1 MSKKLTIK
9 EKTLIYIIKEFNKN
23 KIHYAFA
30 RNYEKFPFSGRDIDF
45 VSNEN
50 LFRIKKILLKTSKKF
65 KWTYL
70 IYDNYQNNKYSNV
83 NNIEA
88 FNFFLKKKNHSICLR
103 IDFFRSFVL
112 WGMPIQK
119 SKQMRL
125 IFNNKKKFYYL
136 SKENEYFYKLLQLNS
151 LSLKKDKLKHDIYKK
166 KILKFFST
174 AKKRNLKCNYIFFF
188 KLIMN
193 SLKNNNMIKFKI
205 LINLSKILY
214 LLKFFL
220 LRPFIFFKFIFFR
233 LIDYSNYYFFNVPGN
248 IINFIINNENERKY
262 LISTLNELKQKNF
275 ITNWRF
281 KSSSFFLKFKERK
294 ILERRGILVV
304 SNEKNHKNTINIK
317 NYLKSYKLFYL
328 IIDKIVG
335 KYKII

>member
-9 EKTLIYIIKEFNKN
+9 EKTLIYIIEEFNKN

-30 RNYEKFPFSGRDIDF
+30 RNYENFPFSGRDIDF

-50 LFRIKKILLKTSKKF
+50 LFRIKKILLKASRKF

-88 FNFFLKKKNHSICLR
+88 FNFFLKKKNYSICLR

-119 SKQMRL
+119 SKKMTI
-125 IFNNKKKFYYL
+125 IFNKNKKFYYL

-151 LSLKKDKLKHDIYKK
+151 LSLKKNKLKHNMYKK
-166 KILKFFST
+166 KILRFFSSD
-174 AKKRNLKCNYIFFF
+174 KKSNLRCDYIFFF
-188 KLIMN
+188 KSIIN
-193 SLKNNNMIKFKI
+193 NLKDNNIIKFKI
-205 LINLSKILY
+205 LINFSKVLY
-214 LLKFFL
+214 LFKFFL
-220 LRPFIFFKFIFFR
+220 LNPFLFIKFIFFR
-233 LIDYSNYYFFNVPGN
+233 LIDYLNYYFFNVPGN
-248 IINFIINNENERKY
+248 IINFTISNENERRY

-275 ITNWRF
+275 ITNWAF

-294 ILERRGILVV
+294 ILERRGILVI
-304 SNEKNHKNTINIK
+304 SNKKNHKNTINIK

-328 IIDKIVG
+328 IIDKIVS